1 MGSLNKFP
9 DKHINLQLGWPS
21 PSLFPSK
28 LLAEAAQETLL
39 NPKMA
44 AQTLVYG
51 PDPGHEFVR
60 TGTAQWLN
68 RFYEPEAGD
77 IEPGQ
82 LFITP
87 GASAALAM
95 LLTRFTS
102 PNFTQFIWMIEPT
115 YFLACPAFRE
125 AGFDGRLRGVPED
138 VEGLDIDFLRTGLTG
153 AEAEAREYE
162 DGIIS
167 DSAFARSSKLYRHI
181 IYMVPTFSNPS
192 AKVMSLRRREQVV
205 RLARQFDCLI
215 ISDDVYDCLRWPH
228 PNTTEGA
235 QLPKSLPRLVD
246 LDRLLPGGTDWGN
259 AVSNGS
265 FSKVVAPGVRVGWV
279 EGSSL
284 IVRELCRLGPVTSGG
299 CQSQLSSMILGQMLI
314 SGKLEEHI
322 QSTLIPVYQRRHRAM
337 LESIDKYLLPLG
349 FSISTT
355 EMSDGDNTQGMLAGG
370 FFLYLLFPT
379 DSPPAEAVAIVA
391 LEGFNLLIAHG
402 GMMCVA
408 GDSGCA
414 KRSKKGFGQGARLC
428 WAWHDEADIAEGIQ
442 RLASAF
448 EHSRTRLT

>member
-1 MGSLNKFP
+1 MGSLSSFP

-51 PDPGHEFVR
+51 PDPGHELVR

-68 RFYEPEAGD
+68 RFYKPEAGD
-77 IEPGQ
+77 VEPGR

-95 LLTRFTS
+95 LLTRFTAPS
-102 PNFTQFIWMIEPT
+102 FTQFIWMIEPT
-115 YFLACPAFRE
+115 YFLACPAFQE
-125 AGFDGRLRGVPED
+125 AGFAGRLRGVPED
-138 VEGLDIDFLRTGLTG
+138 AEGLDVDFLRNGLT
-153 AEAEAREYE
+153 EAGPCE
-162 DGIIS
+162 DRIPS
-167 DSAFARSSKLYRHI
+167 DTAFSRSSKLYRHI

-192 AKVMSLRRREQVV
+192 AKIMSLQRREQVV
-205 RLARQFDCLI
+205 RLAREFDCLI

-228 PNTTEGA
+228 PNSTEDA
-235 QLPKSLPRLVD
+235 RLPKPLPRLVD

-265 FSKVVAPGVRVGWV
+265 FSKVVAPGVRVGWI

-284 IVRELCRLGPVTSGG
+284 IARDLCKLGPVTSGG

-322 QSTLIPVYQRRHRAM
+322 QSTLIPVYQRRHRAV
-337 LESIDKYLLPLG
+337 LDSIDQYLLPLG
-349 FSISTT
+349 FKISTP
-355 EMSDGDNTQGMLAGG
+355 EMSDGDDAPELLAGG
-370 FFLYLLFPT
+370 FFLYLQFPAF
-379 DSPPAEAVAIVA
+379 SPPAGVVASIA
-391 LEGFNLLIAHG
+391 LDEFNLRIAHG

-408 GDSGCA
+408 GDSGCLE
-414 KRSKKGFGQGARLC
+414 RSKKGFGQGARLC

-442 RLASAF
+442 RLALAF
-448 EHSRTRLT
+448 ECSRSRAT